1 MVIQHNLQA
10 YNANRM
16 YLLSTGTRNSAME
29 RLSSGYRINRAADGA
44 AGLTISEKMRW
55 QIRGL
60 NKACQNVQDG
70 ISLIQVADGALSE
83 SHSILQ
89 RMNELATQ
97 AANDTNTSTDRSA
110 LQAEITQLADEL
122 DRIATDTNYNMDIY
136 PLSTGHGSD
145 SPIKG
150 ITITVTNDSTQDV
163 QYKGVT
169 YALGSSFKVDNV
181 ISVEADRAGVKV
193 TNYAMV
199 DSDRLNFYFAYDFD
213 YTYSIKRNPDKFQV
227 HTMDEL
233 KVDKYGYVYYEAEI
247 MEADHADITGPEK
260 KFPINVYFAYD
271 EDIYGEGAFI
281 YEAHGD
287 DGNPTTSPSAEYLR
301 NMNTYNV
308 GAPVRIQA
316 GAKSGQYISL
326 PLINASADN
335 MGINKLDVMSHD
347 SAGEAMTKIQKAV
360 DRVSSWRSDFGAI
373 QNRLEHTLNNLKN
386 TSENTQDAESRIR
399 DADMAEEMLKFSTA
413 DILAQAGQS
422 VLSQI
427 YNSAGAV
434 MNLLQ

>member
-29 RLSSGYRINRAADGA
+29 RLSSGYRINRAADDA

-60 NKACQNVQDG
+60 NKACHNVQDG

-110 LQAEITQLADEL
+110 LQAEITQLTHEL

-136 PLSTGHGSD
+136 PLSTGPGSD

-169 YALGSSFKVDNV
+169 YAPGSSFKVDNV
-181 ISVEADRAGVKV
+181 ISVESDKAGVKL

-233 KVDKYGYVYYEAEI
+233 KVDEYGYVYYEAEI

-260 KFPINVYFAYD
+260 KFPINVYFAYNK
-271 EDIYGEGAFI
+271 DIYGEGAFI

-316 GAKSGQYISL
+316 GAKSGQYISV

-360 DRVSSWRSDFGAI
+360 DMVSSWRSDFGAI

-427 YNSAGAV
+427 YSSAGAV